1 MLLYNKSEL
10 VSSLGKMSRTS
21 TKSVSQNVEL
31 DEYGCLSL
39 AEIIKCFN
47 APISEEH
54 AWALIYQCLRAL
66 DNCIRDNLIR
76 QPGNLGLEIKQSQ
89 SNDGRPLLDVQ
100 QHQILSVLT
109 NEEILIQEDG
119 IIHHNTWCSCNNH
132 NSNRPRPKQ
141 NYKSR
146 RKGKHDIIKIS
157 SYGYLDGASARLLSF
172 L

>member
-1 MLLYNKSEL
+1 MLLCNKSEL
-10 VSSLGKMSRTS
+10 VSSPQKMSKTS
-21 TKSVSQNVEL
+21 TASKSLSQNVEL

-39 AEIIKCFN
+39 AEIIKCHN

-76 QPGNLGLEIKQSQ
+76 QPSNIELAINQSQ
-89 SNDGRPLLDVQ
+89 SNDDRPLVDVQ

-132 NSNRPRPKQ
+132 NSYRPRPKQ
-141 NYKSR
+141 NYKNR
-146 RKGKHDIIKIS
+146 RKGKHEVINIRPE
-157 SYGYLDGASARLLSF
+157 GN
-172 L
+172 

>member
-1 MLLYNKSEL
+1 
-10 VSSLGKMSRTS
+10 MSKTTTT

-39 AEIIKCFN
+39 AEIIKSFN

-76 QPGNLGLEIKQSQ
+76 QPGNLESETKQSQ
-89 SNDGRPLLDVQ
+89 SSNDRPMLNVQ

-132 NSNRPRPKQ
+132 NSNRPRSKQ
-141 NYKSR
+141 NYKNR
-146 RKGKHDIIKIS
+146 RKGKHDITKFRPGGNYS
-157 SYGYLDGASARLLSF
+157 LDGASARLTSNYILFIITFSY
-172 L
+172 